1 MREREYEL
9 IFIVH
14 PDLDDNSFNEVVE
27 RVSGW
32 ITDAGGSI
40 VKEERW
46 GRKKLAYSIRKQREG
61 QYVFMHTKMPT
72 TFNTELDRNLRY
84 LESVMR
90 HMIVVIE

>member
-1 MREREYEL
+1 MKSTL
-9 IFIVH
+9 LSAFFVAQIVVGAACAS
-14 PDLDDNSFNEVVE
+14 DS
-27 RVSGW
+27 
-32 ITDAGGSI
+32 GGSI
-40 VKEERW
+40 VKVDMW
-46 GRKKLAYSIRKQREG
+46 GKRRMTYIIRKQREG